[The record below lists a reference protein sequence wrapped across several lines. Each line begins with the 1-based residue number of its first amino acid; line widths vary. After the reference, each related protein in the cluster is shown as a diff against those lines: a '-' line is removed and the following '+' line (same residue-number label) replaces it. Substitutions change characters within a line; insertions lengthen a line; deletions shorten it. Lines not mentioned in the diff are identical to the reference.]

1 MASVYDRTDIYDLFD
16 SPRKDEMTK
25 AHWENVLSGI
35 PVRTALDVSIGTGSL
50 TLPLAELGISLY
62 GSDLSEA
69 MLARCRKKAAERGL
83 SVDLRQCDF
92 RALSTH
98 FEQKFDC
105 VMSTGN
111 SLAYVPNSEIT
122 DVLAQMDSLVAPGS
136 ALYFD
141 LRNWDKIVQQEQ
153 RFYFY
158 DPAFLPDGNRVNLM
172 QVWDHHGDGSI
183 TFHLLYTFER
193 DGKIFQKEH
202 FEEHYYP
209 VEQQLLLDKLAQ
221 LGYADVT
228 VRAFPVQFGAFDL
241 ESSNWYCVLARKAK

>member
-1 MASVYDRTDIYDLFD
+1 
-16 SPRKDEMTK
+16 
-25 AHWENVLSGI
+25 
-35 PVRTALDVSIGTGSL
+35 
-50 TLPLAELGISLY
+50 
-62 GSDLSEA
+62 
-69 MLARCRKKAAERGL
+69 
-83 SVDLRQCDF
+83 
-92 RALSTH
+92 
-98 FEQKFDC
+98 
-105 VMSTGN
+105 MSTGN

-122 DVLAQMDSLVAPGS
+122 DVLAQMDSLVAPGG

-209 VEQQLLLDKLAQ
+209 VAQQLLLDKLAQ